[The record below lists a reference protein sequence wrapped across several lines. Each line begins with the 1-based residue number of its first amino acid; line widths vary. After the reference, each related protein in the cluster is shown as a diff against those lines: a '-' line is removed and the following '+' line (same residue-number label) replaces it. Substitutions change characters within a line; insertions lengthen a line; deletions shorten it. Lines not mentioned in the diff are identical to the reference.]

1 VPTFGKVRN
10 PQRDVAKIKKGG
22 ERMTAGTHQAT
33 IKLKGR
39 IVGLTLIVGLLSFS
53 GCATQA
59 VSSGSFPPLSTN
71 KVSPSV
77 QIVKVATSDSPSVRD
92 SSEEEPFDPF
102 AKAGEAG
109 LEEYDP
115 WEPLNTKIF
124 EFNRQLD
131 RWILKPVA
139 KAYNF
144 VMPNPVQIGISNFFY
159 NARFVPRL
167 VNNVLQG
174 KFRGAGIETGRFLV
188 NTTVGLAGFIDWASD
203 IDLKTPEED
212 LGQTLGFYGVKPG
225 PYIVLPLYPPF
236 TVRDFAGYLGDVFMN
251 PIYWLALP
259 VIEVNIPSA
268 IPHKDRLTTSLILL
282 NSKVV
287 EVVNDRSLNLE
298 KYQGVE
304 ESTVD
309 LYSAVRNAYLQKR
322 AKAIQE

>member
-1 VPTFGKVRN
+1 MAENMMTGMYGITIQLSRKMFGLSLL
-10 PQRDVAKIKKGG
+10 VA
-22 ERMTAGTHQAT
+22 
-33 IKLKGR
+33 
-39 IVGLTLIVGLLSFS
+39 LLSFS
-53 GCATQA
+53 GCTTQA
-59 VSSGSFPPLSTN
+59 VSSGNFPPSSIN
-71 KVSPSV
+71 DVSPSV
-77 QIVKVATSDSPSVRD
+77 QIVKVTTGDSPTVHD

-124 EFNRQLD
+124 EFNRQID

-139 KAYNF
+139 KGYDF
-144 VMPNPVQIGISNFFY
+144 IMPNPVQIGVSNFFY

-174 KFRGAGIETGRFLV
+174 KFRGAGIEAGRFLM

-236 TVRDFAGYLGDVFMN
+236 TVRDFAGYVGDIFMN

-259 VIEVNIPSA
+259 VIEINKIPSA
-268 IPHKDRLTTSLILL
+268 IPHQNRLTTSLILL
-282 NSKVV
+282 NAKVT

>member
-1 VPTFGKVRN
+1 
-10 PQRDVAKIKKGG
+10 
-22 ERMTAGTHQAT
+22 MMAGMYGIRIQ
-33 IKLKGR
+33 LKGTL
-39 IVGLTLIVGLLSFS
+39 VGLALLVALLSFS
-53 GCATQA
+53 GCASHVASKSLQPPATDDSNTPA
-59 VSSGSFPPLSTN
+59 RIVTVSST
-71 KVSPSV
+71 
-77 QIVKVATSDSPSVRD
+77 ATPTTTVHGNSQ
-92 SSEEEPFDPF
+92 EEPFDPF
-102 AKAGEAG
+102 AKSGEAG

-115 WEPLNTKIF
+115 WEPLNTKVF

-139 KAYNF
+139 KGYDF
-144 VMPNPVQIGISNFFY
+144 IMPNPVQVGVSNFFY
-159 NARFVPRL
+159 NTRFVPRF

-174 KFRGAGIETGRFLV
+174 KVRGAGIEAGRFLV
-188 NTTVGLAGFIDWASD
+188 NTTVGMAGFIDWASD
-203 IDLKTPEED
+203 MNLTTPEED

-225 PYIVLPLYPPF
+225 PYLVVPLYPPF
-236 TVRDFAGYLGDVFMN
+236 TVRDLVGFVGDIFLN

-259 VIEVNIPSA
+259 VIEIHNIPSA
-268 IPHKDRLTTSLILL
+268 IPHYNRTTTSLILFS
-282 NSKVV
+282 SKVT